1 MRREKRQPVKQRRN
15 RSDVSAKSKEPA
27 GRLTLGH
34 PSTVRANRLIAD
46 FMTASNSLEQY
57 LHKKG
62 PLTDLQY
69 ESITTTVDGLRTFLQ
84 TWKTHFR
91 SKSP

>member
-1 MRREKRQPVKQRRN
+1 MLREKKQLKHRRN
-15 RSDVSAKSKEPA
+15 SSGVSAKLKEPA
-27 GRLTLGH
+27 GRLTLRHTG
-34 PSTVRANRLIAD
+34 TLRANRLIAD
-46 FMTASNSLEQY
+46 FMTASNRVEQY

-91 SKSP
+91 SKTP

>member
-1 MRREKRQPVKQRRN
+1 MPRENKRPVKQRRN
-15 RSDVSAKSKEPA
+15 GSDVSAKLKEPA
-27 GRLTLGH
+27 GRLTLGR
-34 PSTVRANRLIAD
+34 TGTLRANRLIAD
-46 FMTASNSLEQY
+46 FMQASNRVEQY

-91 SKSP
+91 SKTA